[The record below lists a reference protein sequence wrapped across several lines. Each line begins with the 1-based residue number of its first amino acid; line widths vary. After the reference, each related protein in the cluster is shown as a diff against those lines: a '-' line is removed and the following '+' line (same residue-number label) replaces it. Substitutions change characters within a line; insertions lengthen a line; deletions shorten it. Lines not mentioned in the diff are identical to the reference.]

1 MVVSV
6 TLGLAKDS
14 ILLFLKMAIHMAP
27 FQDVSSSLVPL
38 VWSLIALGGGVETWV
53 LPYQRVTPRWSL
65 QRDIFYKAAIDHP
78 LQTAYLV
85 LLPCILVCFICGLR
99 KVMNRVNGP
108 YYS

>member
-6 TLGLAKDS
+6 TLGLAKHS
-14 ILLFLKMAIHMAP
+14 ILLSLKMAIHMAP

-38 VWSLIALGGGVETWV
+38 VWSLITLGGGVETWV

-85 LLPCILVCFICGLR
+85 LLPCILVCLICGLR
-99 KVMNRVNGP
+99 KVMDRVNGP